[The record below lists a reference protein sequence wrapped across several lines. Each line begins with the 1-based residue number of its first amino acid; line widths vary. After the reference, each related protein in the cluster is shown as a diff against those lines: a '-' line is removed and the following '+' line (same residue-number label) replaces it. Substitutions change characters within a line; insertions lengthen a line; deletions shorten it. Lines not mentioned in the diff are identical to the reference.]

1 MNCLWGELIPVQ
13 HFWLISVE
21 HKDEN
26 QAHRA
31 FVERRQGV
39 IKKTISVVVAVLSL
53 QTAYAQSCGAIQN
66 QDRRSFC
73 YAKTKGNPG
82 MCGAIRNQDLRSYC
96 YATLKGNKGMCVA
109 IRNQDF
115 RNECYANF

>member
-1 MNCLWGELIPVQ
+1 MVGGTETP
-13 HFWLISVE
+13 
-21 HKDEN
+21 
-26 QAHRA
+26 RA
-31 FVERRQGV
+31 TSSMKVKASFMKKIIIATLGLFVAQ
-39 IKKTISVVVAVLSL
+39 SAF
-53 QTAYAQSCGAIQN
+53 AQSCGAIQN

-96 YATLKGNKGMCVA
+96 YATLKGNKGMCGA

>member
-82 MCGAIRNQDLRSYC
+82 MCGAVRPDSEGRPVLTKMTLRWYRNPFNSQSDTYS
-96 YATLKGNKGMCVA
+96 
-109 IRNQDF
+109 
-115 RNECYANF
+115 E

>member
-1 MNCLWGELIPVQ
+1 MIEKSILVI
-13 HFWLISVE
+13 
-21 HKDEN
+21 
-26 QAHRA
+26 A
-31 FVERRQGV
+31 FVLG
-39 IKKTISVVVAVLSL
+39 L
-53 QTAYAQSCGAIQN
+53 QSAFAQSCGAIQN

-82 MCGAIRNQDLRSYC
+82 MCGAIQNQDFRSYC
-96 YATLKGNKGMCVA
+96 YATLKGNKGMCGA